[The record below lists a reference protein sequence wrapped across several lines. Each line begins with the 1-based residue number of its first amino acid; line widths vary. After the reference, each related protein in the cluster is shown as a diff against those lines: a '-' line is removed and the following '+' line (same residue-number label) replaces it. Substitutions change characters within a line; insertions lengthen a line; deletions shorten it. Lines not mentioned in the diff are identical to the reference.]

1 MRKLQQRPAG
11 LGLGRWGP
19 WALTCLCLLPWPRA
33 QAAHPLLTDDT
44 GTQGAGRWQL
54 ELNAD
59 HTRDLTAPPRGRT
72 TQANAT
78 ITHGVSDELDLAL
91 SLPAQRL
98 RPAGAP
104 GAGGWGD
111 LVLQAKWRVYG
122 SDDDG
127 GSLALKPMLWLPSGD
142 QRRGLGAGRAAASLG
157 LLAAWK
163 AGAWTAL
170 GNLGASYNGN
180 RAGDRTAL
188 WNASAALLYTPVAGW
203 TLAADVGARRNPQR
217 GDAGTLR
224 HRVLGLIWHVEE
236 AVDVDLGWRR
246 ERGGGPSTSTW
257 GAGLTLRW

>member
-19 WALTCLCLLPWPRA
+19 WALACLCLLPWPRA

-111 LVLQAKWRVYG
+111 LVLQAK
-122 SDDDG
+122 
-127 GSLALKPMLWLPSGD
+127 
-142 QRRGLGAGRAAASLG
+142 
-157 LLAAWK
+157 
-163 AGAWTAL
+163 
-170 GNLGASYNGN
+170 
-180 RAGDRTAL
+180 
-188 WNASAALLYTPVAGW
+188 
-203 TLAADVGARRNPQR
+203 
-217 GDAGTLR
+217 
-224 HRVLGLIWHVEE
+224 
-236 AVDVDLGWRR
+236 
-246 ERGGGPSTSTW
+246 
-257 GAGLTLRW
+257 

>member
-19 WALTCLCLLPWPRA
+19 WALACLCLLPWPRA

-104 GAGGWGD
+104 GAGGWDD
-111 LVLQAKWRVYG
+111 LVLQAK
-122 SDDDG
+122 
-127 GSLALKPMLWLPSGD
+127 
-142 QRRGLGAGRAAASLG
+142 
-157 LLAAWK
+157 
-163 AGAWTAL
+163 
-170 GNLGASYNGN
+170 
-180 RAGDRTAL
+180 
-188 WNASAALLYTPVAGW
+188 
-203 TLAADVGARRNPQR
+203 
-217 GDAGTLR
+217 
-224 HRVLGLIWHVEE
+224 
-236 AVDVDLGWRR
+236 
-246 ERGGGPSTSTW
+246 
-257 GAGLTLRW
+257 